1 MAGRLTKPA
10 KNEILFV
17 ALGGCGE
24 IGMNLYAYG
33 HNNQWLIVDCGVA
46 FGDLSTPGMDVLVA
60 DIGPLLD
67 GGGEIVGL
75 AITHAHE
82 DHIGAIPHLIEE
94 LDCPVY
100 ATPFAASMIERKVD
114 SYGGREMALHRVPQG
129 KSADIGVFNVE
140 FIPVTHSIHQQVS
153 IT

>member
-1 MAGRLTKPA
+1 MADRGLRGGR
-10 KNEILFV
+10 
-17 ALGGCGE
+17 
-24 IGMNLYAYG
+24 
-33 HNNQWLIVDCGVA
+33 
-46 FGDLSTPGMDVLVA
+46 DLSTPGIDVLVA
-60 DIGPLLD
+60 DIGPLLH

-129 KSADIGVFNVE
+129 ESADIGVFNVE
-140 FIPVTHSIHQQVS
+140 FVPVTHSIPRLAPVHHHPGGS
-153 IT
+153 GDPHR